1 MTSRRFKK
9 QSKTK
14 SDALIF
20 ATNIASPGVECEQCG
35 EWCNPQSLRA
45 PLGNQAGPD
54 PYCIITKSFY
64 FFSVFEIRFCM
75 FRACCF
81 FLEFSRILTNRRSRV
96 AWKSLGFGFS
106 RFQRQM
112 KDERC
117 QIKKVRLSP
126 QLRSNSVKGSVSD
139 R

>member
-1 MTSRRFKK
+1 MTLRRFKK
-9 QSKTK
+9 HSKTR
-14 SDALIF
+14 SDAVIF
-20 ATNIASPGVECEQCG
+20 ATNTSPGVECEQCG

-54 PYCIITKSFY
+54 PYCIISKSFY
-64 FFSVFEIRFCM
+64 FFSVFEIPFCM

-81 FLEFSRILTNRRSRV
+81 FLESSRILTNRIKKPCCLEKP
-96 AWKSLGFGFS
+96 WLWLFSLS
-106 RFQRQM
+106 
-112 KDERC
+112 KADERW

-126 QLRSNSVKGSVSD
+126 QLRSNSVKGSVSG

>member
-1 MTSRRFKK
+1 MHLFL
-9 QSKTK
+9 QP
-14 SDALIF
+14 IF
-20 ATNIASPGVECEQCG
+20 HLVWSVNSVGSGVT
-35 EWCNPQSLRA
+35 LRA
-45 PLGNQAGPD
+45 CGLLLETRRVLTHTVLFQNLF
-54 PYCIITKSFY
+54 I

-126 QLRSNSVKGSVSD
+126 QLRSNSVKGSVSG